1 MNIPA
6 PDITPNVWSSD
17 QMVSVRDL
25 MQDDDFAEFIGD
37 DGDFELDESSGQQ
50 PSSVRYLQA
59 DEIAM
64 AKLENAKRK
73 NENTEMP
80 GPSDK
85 AQGKLDEKLKE
96 IEDYMNDF
104 NSSTPLS
111 RPQQVWTKSE
121 QVSMDDLADYDPDF
135 EAMLEPNSISKTE
148 PNVQA
153 KRVLKTKPGNTSP
166 AKSTR
171 PILIKPKFD
180 STEALSMLL
189 DIQNSE
195 ETDKFDML
203 DGFLDKYKIDAPTKK
218 AHASLMSKKTAP
230 AEFPKYKTALQIWK
244 DISSPK
250 SQDTTPT
257 YETSQ
262 AIANITVTKDTS
274 PRYCKTTK
282 PAVITQKNELDQMIT
297 SNRAVKDDQY
307 WEKRKINNQAA
318 HRSRA
323 KKRKLIEQSSIL
335 IQKYEE
341 ENPALQKKLDS
352 LTVELDMLQRKLE
365 KYENFEKAHPEMG
378 SISDLKCY

>member
-37 DGDFELDESSGQQ
+37 AGDFELEEGQQ

-73 NENTEMP
+73 NENTEMS
-80 GPSDK
+80 GPSDN
-85 AQGKLDEKLKE
+85 AQVELDKKIKE
-96 IEDYMNDF
+96 IEDYMTDY
-104 NSSTPLS
+104 NSTTPMS
-111 RPQQVWTKSE
+111 RPQQVWKKSE

-135 EAMLEPNSISKTE
+135 EAMLEPTPISKTK
-148 PNVQA
+148 PNAQA
-153 KRVLKTKPGNTSP
+153 SHVLKSKPGKTST
-166 AKSTR
+166 AKSSR
-171 PILIKPKFD
+171 PLMPKFD

-189 DIQNSE
+189 NIQNSE
-195 ETDKFDML
+195 QTDKFELL

-218 AHASLMSKKTAP
+218 AGISLSSKPPAP
-230 AEFPKYKTALQIWK
+230 AELPKYKTALQIWN
-244 DISSPK
+244 DISSPMIYPK
-250 SQDTTPT
+250 DTTPT

-274 PRYCKTTK
+274 PRYCETTK
-282 PAVITQKNELDQMIT
+282 PAVITHKNELDQMIT
-297 SNRAVKDDQY
+297 SNRAIKNDQY

-323 KKRKLIEQSSIL
+323 KKRKLIEQNSLL
-335 IQKYEE
+335 IQKFEE

-352 LTVELDMLQRKLE
+352 LALELDMLQRKLE
-365 KYENFEKAHPEMG
+365 KYEYFEKSHPELG
-378 SISDLKCY
+378 SISDLKSF